1 MAIPAAGRYHYH
13 TIVHTDRD
21 GVWSGTADD
30 DGSPSLLG
38 SRPSVVVTDGRVT
51 MTRRWSEILT
61 PSTASTASFDAGQ
74 ALRAVLRDGDR
85 LACWRTGT
93 GEIGVSVTR
102 AGALVLGLGTLGG
115 APGGDITI
123 DHDPRVEEV
132 RLARQLQFLDQPGT
146 QFVWLDPHRPSDLAA
161 RLLDLDGDLT
171 GVKRLAIVVRSDD
184 SAVSDEL
191 NRRTMLRP
199 RLGLSSA
206 MFLRAAERF
215 ASLEEWLHY
224 GRGLSTER
232 PRDLWL
238 RIRRGSRECLVPQ
251 GRTATFDGWLVH
263 VLRVHEPGIPGFLS
277 QLGLVQTDT
286 GVTEAILERSTSA
299 VATGLTI
306 G

>member
-13 TIVHTDRD
+13 TVVHADRD

-38 SRPSVVVTDGRVT
+38 CRPSVVVTNGRVT

-61 PSTASTASFDAGQ
+61 QSTASTASFDAGE

-102 AGALVLGLGTLGG
+102 AGSLVLGLGTLGE

-132 RLARQLQFLDQPGT
+132 KLARELRYLDLPGT
-146 QFVWLDPHRPSDLAA
+146 QCVWLDPQRPSELAS
-161 RLLDLDGDLT
+161 RLRELDGDCS
-171 GVKRLAIVVRSDD
+171 GVDRLGIVVRSDD
-184 SAVSDEL
+184 IAVVREL
-191 NRRTMLRP
+191 NRRTMWRP
-199 RLGLSSA
+199 RPGHSR

-215 ASLEEWLHY
+215 STLEEWLHY
-224 GRGLSTER
+224 GRALSTER
-232 PRDLWL
+232 PHDLWL
-238 RIRRGSRECLVPQ
+238 RIRRGSREGLVPE

-286 GVTEAILERSTSA
+286 GVTQSVLERSTSA